1 MLKISNISIALT
13 IILISSLILVSCVSG
28 STTTS
33 KTTTKGS
40 VSITNVDVAIT
51 KKTSTYYIYSITIEW
66 MATDDAANHSTEIWI
81 TRNNGDSGLL
91 STRPVGSRLY
101 TTNIDVHLPGVI
113 GHSLAIEVGNIIEV
127 RCGEWKD
134 KYTIEDGDILR
145 K

>member
-1 MLKISNISIALT
+1 MRKRIICLAVT
-13 IILISSLILVSCVSG
+13 IIVMASLILVSCVSG

-33 KTTTKGS
+33 KTATKGS
-40 VSITNVDVAIT
+40 ISITNVDVAVT
-51 KKTSTYYIYSITIEW
+51 KITSTHYIYSITFEW
-66 MATDDAANHSTEIWI
+66 LATEDAANHSTEIWI

-101 TTNIDVHLPGVI
+101 TTKIDVHLPGVI
-113 GHSLAIEVGNIIEV
+113 GHTLAIEVGNTVEV